1 MDSDYVFLTEKE
13 AMWAEMLMEALQK
26 ANIPSTSVPVYGAGL
41 VMRAGCRSGSGSM
54 SPWRI
59 NLKRKSCWKNFSPKT
74 RNDLILTKTA
84 RTGLG
89 FQFSSSPVYTF
100 PQT

>member
-41 VMRAGCRSGSGSM
+41 VMRGGVQERL
-54 SPWRI
+54 RI
-59 NLKRKSCWKNFSPKT
+59 YVPLANKPQAEEL
-74 RNDLILTKTA
+74 LEEL
-84 RTGLG
+84 
-89 FQFSSSPVYTF
+89 F
-100 PQT
+100 PENQK

>member
-41 VMRAGCRSGSGSM
+41 VMRAGVQE
-54 SPWRI
+54 WLRI
-59 NLKRKSCWKNFSPKT
+59 YVPLANK
-74 RNDLILTKTA
+74 
-84 RTGLG
+84 
-89 FQFSSSPVYTF
+89 
-100 PQT
+100 PQAEELLEELFTENQK

>member
-41 VMRAGCRSGSGSM
+41 VMRGRCAGVA
-54 SPWRI
+54 P
-59 NLKRKSCWKNFSPKT
+59 
-74 RNDLILTKTA
+74 DLCPP
-84 RTGLG
+84 GE
-89 FQFSSSPVYTF
+89 
-100 PQT
+100 

>member
-41 VMRAGCRSGSGSM
+41 VMRAGVQERL
-54 SPWRI
+54 RI
-59 NLKRKSCWKNFSPKT
+59 YVPLANK
-74 RNDLILTKTA
+74 
-84 RTGLG
+84 
-89 FQFSSSPVYTF
+89 
-100 PQT
+100 PQAEELLEELNKQIAAGDVQ